1 MEGSTLDRALWVALA
16 ITAGVAAGTAAA
28 VTASAFPYAFGAA
41 FSALRSKRKKEH
53 REHRSHRYKSD
64 KTKRSSSKPKEDQAY
79 RDAIRRSLLEWK
91 DIDVSLES
99 FPYFLKYI
107 HILLALCDVISACLF
122 SRISVVLISHCK
134 LFHLILLMTYNV
146 VGWCSENTKT
156 ALLDS
161 MYVFLKRPE
170 FTKYTNELG
179 SVSPRILLTGP
190 PGMYLFA
197 TLRQR
202 SFF

>member
-1 MEGSTLDRALWVALA
+1 MHNIWQAGLWSMKCSVLNCVKNQVLEFSIRVLMYLTTLQTGSMQGWSMEGSTLDRALWVALA

-122 SRISVVLISHCK
+122 SRLSFVIISYCK
-134 LFHLILLMTYNV
+134 SLILPY
-146 VGWCSENTKT
+146 
-156 ALLDS
+156 
-161 MYVFLKRPE
+161 
-170 FTKYTNELG
+170 
-179 SVSPRILLTGP
+179 
-190 PGMYLFA
+190 
-197 TLRQR
+197 
-202 SFF
+202 

>member
-107 HILLALCDVISACLF
+107 HILLALWVLFQHVYLAQSHLHLSAFACFPCYLAWLGGAVRIQKQHCWIPCTFF
-122 SRISVVLISHCK
+122 S
-134 LFHLILLMTYNV
+134 NDQ
-146 VGWCSENTKT
+146 N
-156 ALLDS
+156 
-161 MYVFLKRPE
+161 
-170 FTKYTNELG
+170 
-179 SVSPRILLTGP
+179 SPSIQ
-190 PGMYLFA
+190 M
-197 TLRQR
+197 
-202 SFF
+202 S